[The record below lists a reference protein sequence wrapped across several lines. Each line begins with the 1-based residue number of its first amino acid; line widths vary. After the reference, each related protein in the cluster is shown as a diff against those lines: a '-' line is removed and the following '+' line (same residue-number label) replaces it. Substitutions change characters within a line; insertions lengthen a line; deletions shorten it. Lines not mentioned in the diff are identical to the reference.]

1 MKRPHHKSGW
11 KLLHNSGLI
20 LLFHAV
26 SSSCDQ
32 RVRIFHQNPIFFVPS
47 IFKEIWKAMESE
59 RGKPYCFHNANT
71 QNWIFIMMSRKR
83 FVASPPNIYS
93 RHDSLSSWLLQ
104 RLEKVNNK
112 LFCNNTTSFV
122 FCCVSYYSCKLCR
135 CTSKS
140 LRSYLTLKISC
151 FYCCRETEEAKKFV
165 VEAKTIGDKESNNK
179 GKH

>member
-1 MKRPHHKSGW
+1 
-11 KLLHNSGLI
+11 
-20 LLFHAV
+20 
-26 SSSCDQ
+26 
-32 RVRIFHQNPIFFVPS
+32 
-47 IFKEIWKAMESE
+47 
-59 RGKPYCFHNANT
+59 
-71 QNWIFIMMSRKR
+71 MMSRKR

-179 GKH
+179 GKHQVNRMMLISRRNVFLSVDTTSKRVEKPNKFSWLETNWITSDALFGS